1 MFIFSLSVK
10 GLWINGECLY
20 GIKYEFNVLYV
31 VLLKNDFFFFYI
43 NSFL

>member
-20 GIKYEFNVLYV
+20 GIKYVFNFLYV
-31 VLLKNDFFFFYI
+31 VFNVIKK
-43 NSFL
+43 